1 MVTDSETNLPV
12 KGAAVTLRSGEV
24 EYYAVTDVDGSY
36 SVDVIQYSLDYEMT
50 VEAEGYKPAVEAV
63 SFADGD
69 VADKDVALVKDDGSG
84 VDSIGIEGFK
94 AYGGSGCIVVETEA
108 DAQVYVYNTVGSLV
122 RSVEAVAGKTRIDG
136 IGAGLYIVNGV
147 KVIVR

>member
-1 MVTDSETNLPV
+1 M
-12 KGAAVTLRSGEV
+12 
-24 EYYAVTDVDGSY
+24 
-36 SVDVIQYSLDYEMT
+36 DVIQYSLDYEMT
-50 VEAEGYKPAVEAV
+50 VEAEGYKPYVEAV

-69 VADKDVALVKDDGSG
+69 VADDVALVKDDGSG